1 MFALD
6 QPVTFGRA
14 GASGLPRNPRGRLH
28 STVARLSSRDVAPFP
43 EAGGRS
49 SGQPVYPVWRPEVA
63 VIEPRQ
69 SPVTAASSAV
79 GALVLVIEDEDAIRG
94 LVRDTLE
101 GEGYRVQA
109 ASSAEDAMSM
119 LDQVKPALILLDL
132 RLPGMD
138 GFAFV
143 SAYRDRTAANDLAP
157 IILVSAL
164 RPREELPTGVV
175 GYLRKP
181 FDLDDLLMHVGR
193 AISS

>member
-1 MFALD
+1 MIESR
-6 QPVTFGRA
+6 QP
-14 GASGLPRNPRGRLH
+14 
-28 STVARLSSRDVAPFP
+28 
-43 EAGGRS
+43 
-49 SGQPVYPVWRPEVA
+49 
-63 VIEPRQ
+63 
-69 SPVTAASSAV
+69 PVTAAAPAG
-79 GALVLVIEDEDAIRG
+79 GALILVIEDEDAIRS

-109 ASSAEDAMSM
+109 ASSAEDAISM
-119 LDQVKPALILLDL
+119 LDQVKPSLILLDL

-143 SAYRDRTAANDLAP
+143 TAYRERTKASDLAP

-164 RPREELPTGVV
+164 RPREELPKGVV

-193 AISS
+193 AIGS